1 MGLIGKLQAETLIG
15 APAHKF
21 HEVFWCRPHHISNV
35 CPEKIQKVH
44 LHEGDW
50 GSPGSIIEWSYVVG
64 KIILL
69 NPNLIFN
76 EI

>member
-35 CPEKIQKVH
+35 CPEKI
-44 LHEGDW
+44 
-50 GSPGSIIEWSYVVG
+50 
-64 KIILL
+64 ILVEL
-69 NPNLIFN
+69 RCR
-76 EI
+76 